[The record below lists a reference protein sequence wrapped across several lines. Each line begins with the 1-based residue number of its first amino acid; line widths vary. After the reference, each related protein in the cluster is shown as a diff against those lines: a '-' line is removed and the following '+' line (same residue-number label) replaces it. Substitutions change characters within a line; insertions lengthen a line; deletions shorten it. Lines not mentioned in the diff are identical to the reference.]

1 MLGQDRAAVFSKG
14 AASGG
19 PPDPS
24 GATTPSPPFAAVG
37 FLLST
42 LGFAVSRRFSAALA
56 PFELEPPEFGLLRAL
71 AFSEGLSQQ
80 ALAQR
85 IQIQPSRMVAI
96 VDGLERRELIERRAN
111 PRDRRAHALYLTA
124 AGRDKLTQ
132 ALQAA
137 IGFEQ
142 SLCAELSGAER
153 EQLVAIL
160 KRIAATLELPSHAH
174 SALADAA
181 PGR

>member
-1 MLGQDRAAVFSKG
+1 VTN
-14 AASGG
+14 ASN
-19 PPDPS
+19 
-24 GATTPSPPFAAVG
+24 TPSPPFAAVG

-42 LGFAVSRRFSAALA
+42 LGFAVSRRFGAALA

-96 VDGLERRELIERRAN
+96 VDRLERRELIERRPN
-111 PRDRRAHALYLTA
+111 PHDRRAHALYLTA

-132 ALQAA
+132 AVQVA

-142 SLCAELSGAER
+142 SLCAELSGPER
-153 EQLVAIL
+153 EQLVATL
-160 KRIAATLELPSHAH
+160 KRIAAPRPRARNARATAARASPRALTRT
-174 SALADAA
+174 SAVADAA
-181 PGR
+181 GDGEDLSP